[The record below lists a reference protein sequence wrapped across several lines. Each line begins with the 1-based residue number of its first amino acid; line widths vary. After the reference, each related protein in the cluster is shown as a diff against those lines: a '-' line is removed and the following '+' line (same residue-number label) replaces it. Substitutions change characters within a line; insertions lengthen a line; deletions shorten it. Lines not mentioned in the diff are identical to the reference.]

1 MDSSLIGVRKGIIID
16 NIIKGG
22 ALPDLRMCG
31 DKFKSREG
39 IYSGYVESLETK
51 VRRKKCVLGLYPT

>member
-1 MDSSLIGVRKGIIID
+1 MDSSLTGVRKGIIID

-31 DKFKSREG
+31 DKFKSRER
-39 IYSGYVESLETK
+39 IFSG
-51 VRRKKCVLGLYPT
+51 